1 MKETIM
7 TSPTLQATLQTPEWM
22 LDIHAY
28 DAIEIHPLQKTND
41 DYELLDRSSRGCH
54 WGVHLHLK
62 TGGIENVAVFESQ
75 HLAAAEKARLL
86 QVWPHLSGPWELT
99 QPESHASA
107 TIRRSYD
114 NKPVARVYDGDAF
127 AHHIVTLH
135 NSILKSGSAAPYHER
150 LRQRAVVGTAI
161 TNQILGYAVRTQGT
175 AVPHGLLP
183 RLLGMLVVAQNA
195 LDAIADKVVLDEGET
210 VSSLDQLDIDDIYSA
225 AANLLADIEP
235 LIIEAEAELAKTT
248 TAPWRQLG

>member
-1 MKETIM
+1 MKDTIM

-22 LDIHAY
+22 LDIHTY
-28 DAIEIHPLQKTND
+28 DAIEIHPLQKTDD
-41 DYELLDRSSRGCH
+41 DYALLDRFSRGCH
-54 WGVHLHLK
+54 WGIYLHLK
-62 TGGIENVAVFESQ
+62 TGGIENIAVFESQ

-86 QVWPHLSGPWELT
+86 QVWPHLSGPWELAL
-99 QPESHASA
+99 PESHTTA

-135 NSILKSGSAAPYHER
+135 NSILKKGSDAPHHVR

-161 TNQILGYAVRTQGT
+161 TTQILRYAAQHQGKE
-175 AVPHGLLP
+175 VPPDLLP
-183 RLLGMLVVAQNA
+183 RLLGLLVQAQSA
-195 LDAIADKVVLDEGET
+195 LDAIADKVVFDEGET
-210 VSSLDQLDIDDIYSA
+210 VTSLDQRDIDDIYDA
-225 AANLLADIEP
+225 AANLLAEIEP

-248 TAPWRQLG
+248 TASRRQLG